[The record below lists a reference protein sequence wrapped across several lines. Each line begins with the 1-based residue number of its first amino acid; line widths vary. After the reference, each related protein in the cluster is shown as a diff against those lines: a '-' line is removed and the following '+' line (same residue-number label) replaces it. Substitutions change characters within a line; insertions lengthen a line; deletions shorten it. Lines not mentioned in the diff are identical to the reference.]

1 MSTLVIKNL
10 PEDLHARLKEQAQ
23 RHHRSVTKEVV
34 SLIESG
40 LGVQRSE
47 SELPPPVELKGGPE
61 TREEAEAVIA
71 EPARERSEAWQAY
84 FRRLQRR
91 PDGSYYNP
99 DGIDD
104 EAFFE
109 ELERF
114 RAESRFPPRDPFK
127 DE

>member
-1 MSTLVIKNL
+1 MSALVIKNL
-10 PEDLHARLKEQAQ
+10 PEDLHARLKEQAR
-23 RHHRSVTKEVV
+23 RHHRSLTKEVV

-47 SELPPPVELKGGPE
+47 AELPPPVKLKGGPA
-61 TREEAEAVIA
+61 TREETEAVIA
-71 EPARERSEAWQAY
+71 EPTHERSEAWQAY
-84 FRRLQRR
+84 FRKLQRL

-104 EAFFE
+104 ETFFE

-114 RAESRFPPRDPFK
+114 RAESRFTPRDPFK

>member
-34 SLIESG
+34 SLIEFG

-47 SELPPPVELKGGPE
+47 SELPPPIKGGSE
-61 TREEAEAVIA
+61 TREETEAVIA
-71 EPARERSEAWQAY
+71 EPAHERSEAWQAY
-84 FRRLQRR
+84 FRKLQRL

-114 RAESRFPPRDPFK
+114 RAESRFTPRDPFK

>member
-1 MSTLVIKNL
+1 MTTLVIKNF

-34 SLIESG
+34 SLVEAG
-40 LGVQRSE
+40 LDAQR
-47 SELPPPVELKGGPE
+47 LPLDRSSPINLKGVPI
-61 TREEAEAVIA
+61 TSEASGTVIA
-71 EPARERSEAWQAY
+71 DPARERDEAWQAY
-84 FRRLQRR
+84 FRKLQRL
-91 PDGSYYNP
+91 PDGGYYNP

-104 EAFFE
+104 EAFFD

-114 RAESRFPPRDPFK
+114 RAESRFTPRDPFK